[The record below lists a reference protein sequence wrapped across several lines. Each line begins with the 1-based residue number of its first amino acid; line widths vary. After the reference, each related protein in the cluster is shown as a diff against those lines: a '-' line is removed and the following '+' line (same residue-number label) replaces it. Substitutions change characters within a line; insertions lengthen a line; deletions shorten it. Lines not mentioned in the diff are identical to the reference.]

1 LKIYACIII
10 AILAVAVWLYVV
22 GNISKFEFPLIIVGC
37 IFITFLT
44 AYIVFMMGIIAYEQ
58 AKPLSIVIWGN

>member
-22 GNISKFEFPLIIVGC
+22 GNISKFEFPLIVVGC
-37 IFITFLT
+37 MFITFLT
-44 AYIVFMMGIIAYEQ
+44 AYIVFVLGIVAYEQ
-58 AKPLSIVIWGN
+58 AGEI